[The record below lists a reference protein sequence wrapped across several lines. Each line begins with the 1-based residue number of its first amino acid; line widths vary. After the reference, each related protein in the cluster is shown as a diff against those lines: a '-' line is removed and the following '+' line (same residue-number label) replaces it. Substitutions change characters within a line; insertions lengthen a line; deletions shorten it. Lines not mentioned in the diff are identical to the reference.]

1 MNSKKFALTIESIV
15 KEKRISYMDA
25 FLKFCEENDI
35 DPSSVGS
42 LINKSLKEKIQ
53 LEAEKLN
60 LIEKSS
66 TATLPL

>member
-1 MNSKKFALTIESIV
+1 MLMNSKKFALTIESMV

-25 FLKFCEENDI
+25 ILKFCEENDI

-53 LEAEKLN
+53 LEAEK
-60 LIEKSS
+60 EDH
-66 TATLPL
+66 LPYLKG